1 MDYYSR
7 LVAAN
12 IPDDEAHAIVAFFSP
27 NPELLEHIVTVCESC
42 AEVA

>member
-1 MDYYSR
+1 MTYFER

-12 IPDDEAHAIVAFFSP
+12 IPQDEAEALVRFFGS